1 MKHEHKW
8 KYNKLLGA
16 ISISLTVPRPDLAP
30 ADGPQTLTTCSLIWM
45 QRDFF
50 LTAATPVV
58 KVFLMLVARRK
69 VSWETPSRPAME
81 PDRMVAPPPRL
92 INRPLMF
99 FLERRATNPTW
110 SECLL
115 QVLPIKLK
123 HYVGR
128 VLLLGVLQET
138 PCVGRDRV
146 LFSMAQPTTGVI
158 LHPVCTMAVAQ
169 QEVMQSLTL
178 QQQGVT

>member
-1 MKHEHKW
+1 MTPITESARVLDSNERPCGPTQLSW
-8 KYNKLLGA
+8 ICSECYRNRSVNMIFWEALLL
-16 ISISLTVPRPDLAP
+16 SFFPPDLP
-30 ADGPQTLTTCSLIWM
+30 SADGLQPLTTCSLIWM

-128 VLLLGVLQET
+128 VLLLGVL
-138 PCVGRDRV
+138 
-146 LFSMAQPTTGVI
+146 
-158 LHPVCTMAVAQ
+158 
-169 QEVMQSLTL
+169 
-178 QQQGVT
+178 